1 LSKNTAAREFLELP
15 ESVLLSS
22 SLEEALCSLS
32 EFVHGNIERVF
43 VIGGGSIYEEALRSK
58 YCEKIYLTEV
68 DIDVEGMD
76 TFFPIIAANKFILS
90 SRGAKKF
97 ENDIS
102 FRFTQ
107 YDAIREDT
115 IPVSSSP
122 TVSSVNIEEQQYL
135 QLVDEIIRTG
145 VMRGD
150 RTGTGTLSK
159 FGVQMRFSL
168 RNNVFP
174 LLTTKKVFWRGVAE
188 ELLWFIKG
196 STNAKELSD
205 KSIHIWDGN
214 GSREFLDGRG
224 LHHRLEGDLGPVYGF
239 QVYYIFS

>member
-1 LSKNTAAREFLELP
+1 M
-15 ESVLLSS
+15 
-22 SLEEALCSLS
+22 
-32 EFVHGNIERVF
+32 
-43 VIGGGSIYEEALRSK
+43 RSK

-68 DIDVEGMD
+68 EIDVEGMD

-90 SRGAKKF
+90 SRSAKRS
-97 ENDIS
+97 ENNIS

-107 YDAIREDT
+107 YDAIREEI
-115 IPVSSSP
+115 IPITLPPSP
-122 TVSSVNIEEQQYL
+122 PVCTANIEEQQYL
-135 QLVDEIIRTG
+135 QLVDEIIRNG
-145 VMRGD
+145 VKRGD

-174 LLTTKKVFWRGVAE
+174 LLTTKKVFWRGVVE
-188 ELLWFIKG
+188 ELLWFVKG

-224 LHHRLEGDLGPVYGF
+224 LHHREEGDLGPVYGF
-239 QVYYIFS
+239 QVYTNDLTTCIY